1 MSFDKPRDSYLSLIL
16 LKRVHMDTNSVISL
30 LIEAA
35 SLMLIGMLFVFSF
48 LGLLILGIHL
58 IARFCRAFPDEVD
71 SESISTSKPM
81 QAIQP
86 GIDGN
91 IIAAIS
97 AAVHN
102 HRQSNKKL

>member
-1 MSFDKPRDSYLSLIL
+1 
-16 LKRVHMDTNSVISL
+16 MDTDSVVSL
-30 LIEAA
+30 LMEAA

-58 IARFCRAFPDEVD
+58 IARFCQAFPGEIE
-71 SESISTSKPM
+71 SEPVSTSRPTYS
-81 QAIQP
+81 AQP

-97 AAVHN
+97 AAIHT
-102 HRQSNKKL
+102 HRQSNNNI

>member
-1 MSFDKPRDSYLSLIL
+1 MG
-16 LKRVHMDTNSVISL
+16 TNSVISL
-30 LIEAA
+30 LMEAA

-58 IARFCRAFPDEVD
+58 IARFCRAFPGEVD
-71 SESISTSKPM
+71 SESTSTNKSV

-97 AAVHN
+97 AAVHT
-102 HRQSNKKL
+102 HRQSNKNL